1 MNEDLAKQLS
11 DILKEK
17 NIDLN
22 QVLENFNSNSSNG
35 NTENKESSSFNNSS
49 ENNQSNSSGQIDPS
63 TLLKFQKLFTL
74 LNNKKDSKD
83 EQLLRSLKPY
93 MRDSKKEKI
102 DQYIQ
107 LLHML
112 KLFENFQEMGGNLN
126 DFL

>member
-74 LNNKKDSKD
+74 LYNKKDSKD

-93 MRDSKKEKI
+93 MRD
-102 DQYIQ
+102 
-107 LLHML
+107 
-112 KLFENFQEMGGNLN
+112 
-126 DFL
+126 

>member
-22 QVLENFNSNSSNG
+22 QVLENFNSNSSNE
-35 NTENKESSSFNNSS
+35 NTENKSS
-49 ENNQSNSSGQIDPS
+49 ENNQSNSSGQIDPAM
-63 TLLKFQKLFTL
+63 LLKFQKIFSL
-74 LNNKKDSKD
+74 LNNKKDSQD